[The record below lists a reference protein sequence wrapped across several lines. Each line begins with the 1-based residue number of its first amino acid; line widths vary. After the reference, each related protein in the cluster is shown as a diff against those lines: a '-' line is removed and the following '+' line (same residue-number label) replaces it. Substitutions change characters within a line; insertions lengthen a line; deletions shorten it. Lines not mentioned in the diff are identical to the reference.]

1 MSGQEA
7 NFWSTIRKNL
17 PKKCFATR
25 IENKHGGGV
34 PDVHLVWDGLSFWC
48 ELKVSKT
55 NAVNI
60 SPHQIAWNAA
70 YWARGGANFFL
81 VKRAKERDLLLFRGD
96 QGAALSSCGLSCAL
110 GSRFESLAPLFCA
123 LRPVLEG
130 ILRPASCALDH
141 DSDSLGKRKEGLGPP
156 L

>member
-34 PDVHLVWDGLSFWC
+34 PDVHLVWEGLPFWL
-48 ELKVSKT
+48 ELKVTKS
-55 NAVNI
+55 NAVAV
-60 SPHQIAWNAA
+60 SPHQVAWNMA

-81 VKRAKERDLLLFRGD
+81 VKRAKERDILLFGGD
-96 QGAALSSCGLSCAL
+96 QGPAVLEQGC
-110 GSRFESLAPLFCA
+110 LAPCVLRVDSPASLFCA

-130 ILRPASCALDH
+130 ILRPA
-141 DSDSLGKRKEGLGPP
+141 P
-156 L
+156 